1 MLRLWGTKIQT
12 RKIIIV
18 YYILICSSRGGEG
31 EGKMFLKRRTY
42 YKRRGREN
50 ILFGFIINV
59 NYCLKGEANK
69 GTCDFCA
76 PASGKWS
83 LLTVPPEI
91 TVVLHREELSWF
103 LSPMFPVVCKLEWR
117 VAARF
122 RGRLARLVSPA
133 TFLPKSVHYFCFK
146 K

>member
-1 MLRLWGTKIQT
+1 MRDKNTNQKN
-12 RKIIIV
+12 IV
-18 YYILICSSRGGEG
+18 YHILICSSRGGEG
-31 EGKMFLKRRTY
+31 EGKLFLKRCTY

-59 NYCLKGEANK
+59 NYCLKGEASE
-69 GTCDFCA
+69 GTGDFCA

-103 LSPMFPVVCKLEWR
+103 LPPMFPVVCKLEWR

-122 RGRLARLVSPA
+122 RGRLARLMSPA
-133 TFLPKSVHYFCFK
+133 TFLPKS
-146 K
+146 

>member
-12 RKIIIV
+12 RKKIIV

-31 EGKMFLKRRTY
+31 EGKMFLKQCTY

-59 NYCLKGEANK
+59 NYCLKGEASE

-103 LSPMFPVVCKLEWR
+103 LPPMFPVVCKLEWR

-133 TFLPKSVHYFCFK
+133 TFLPKS
-146 K
+146 